1 MESRSKVTSMRLGQ
15 VAGWLEP
22 EALQEFRALWSRSP
36 AKGVRYRGVRGV
48 LRRSQLSP

>member
-22 EALQEFRALWSRSP
+22 EALQEFLPCGRRAVREHSRFKLLQHP
-36 AKGVRYRGVRGV
+36 A
-48 LRRSQLSP
+48 RSARC